1 MSVAWNVPFVKTVHK
16 QPYAAISPSRPE
28 LSQAGKTV
36 LVLGGSISIGLS
48 IAKSFV
54 QASASHVIVT
64 GRRQTVLDNA
74 VAELKAEAKGS
85 GTTITGIS
93 SDMADLAATEKLWDE
108 LKHRGIVVDVLVLN
122 GVNAGPAKPLLEA
135 GLAPVWNAF
144 EANYLINLSTVA
156 IHLYEVE
163 AKAIPTY
170 ALTKSA
176 GTLLVQLIANDT
188 DPSDLQVI
196 SFNPGSILS
205 ESARNVGFDETSFP
219 WDDEKL
225 PGHFAV
231 WMSVVFVGVAVS
243 YGAGRHIATIP
254 PNDAHKAIFYTM
266 VASPPSILAFTV
278 PKIAVLILLVKVLCP
293 SRRHRVFMW
302 TIAVLVS
309 LMSIGTMV
317 MIWVQCQPV
326 AVQWGEAK
334 GTCWNP
340 EVVFIFGLVHGV
352 LSALFDFYL
361 AMYPSIV
368 LSSLHR
374 VNWKKKLALSS
385 ALGFGYCASGVAAY
399 KAHTLSHL
407 LSLKDFTFAIDDV
420 VLWTK

>member
-1 MSVAWNVPFVKTVHK
+1 PGWARENNGP
-16 QPYAAISPSRPE
+16 R
-28 LSQAGKTV
+28 
-36 LVLGGSISIGLS
+36 VLGVTVTMTTLGFLFVLARIYCRFISVRKL
-48 IAKSFV
+48 
-54 QASASHVIVT
+54 
-64 GRRQTVLDNA
+64 A
-74 VAELKAEAKGS
+74 V
-85 GTTITGIS
+85 
-93 SDMADLAATEKLWDE
+93 DDY
-108 LKHRGIVVDVLVLN
+108 IVV
-122 GVNAGPAKPLLEA
+122 
-135 GLAPVWNAF
+135 
-144 EANYLINLSTVA
+144 
-156 IHLYEVE
+156 
-163 AKAIPTY
+163 
-170 ALTKSA
+170 LT
-176 GTLLVQLIANDT
+176 TLM
-188 DPSDLQVI
+188 
-196 SFNPGSILS
+196 SI
-205 ESARNVGFDETSFP
+205 V
-219 WDDEKL
+219 
-225 PGHFAV
+225 
-231 WMSVVFVGVAVS
+231 SVVFVGVAVS

-420 VLWTK
+420 VLWTNIEGNLVLIGACIPCLYPLVKKLFGVTAL